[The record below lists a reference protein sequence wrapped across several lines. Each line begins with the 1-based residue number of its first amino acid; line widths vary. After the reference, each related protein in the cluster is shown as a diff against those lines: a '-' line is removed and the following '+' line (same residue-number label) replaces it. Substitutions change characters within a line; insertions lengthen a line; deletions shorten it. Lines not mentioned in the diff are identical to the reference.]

1 MDNLFRSKSKKEYLN
16 SIPTLTKLVD
26 GQNAPSISL
35 PVFEKKLSR
44 NTMKKKVQ
52 LAINLSLKISQN
64 VRFVLSNNSALQH
77 VVAAVYENIF
87 TVLAYNAAIS
97 Y

>member
-1 MDNLFRSKSKKEYLN
+1 
-16 SIPTLTKLVD
+16 
-26 GQNAPSISL
+26 
-35 PVFEKKLSR
+35 
-44 NTMKKKVQ
+44 MKKKVQ

-87 TVLAYNAAIS
+87 TVPAYNAAIS